1 MSEIASNIIEN
12 AEMTKEQLQ
21 FICTLLEENKPHKIV
36 EVGVAA
42 GGTSV
47 VILDKL
53 DSLNYEAQMYSVD
66 LSREYYRD
74 KTKTTG
80 YLIDQYL
87 CGNKCSKIT
96 HKKLT
101 GDYIPNFLE
110 HIGTDIDF
118 LILDTV
124 HSLPGEILDFLA
136 ILPFLSSDAV
146 VILHDITLNHLSN
159 NKDGFATQ
167 ILLDCVVA
175 DKLTPISLEK
185 DYPGIGA
192 FQVNTD
198 TVKYI
203 DDVFHALMIT
213 WKYLPDTRELEL
225 YRNHYEKYYNSKQLY
240 IFDEAVRNNSNTYK
254 ATERKALNDFRILFE
269 FVQKLYGKKVYIY
282 GNGFYGKKI
291 KNILQECDIEVS
303 GFIVSQKEKDD
314 SEVFC
319 IEEISQ
325 FINLEFDNYEIV
337 IGVSSDKQYEI
348 IHNLNRMG
356 ISKVIIPSEEIL
368 GILP

>member
-1 MSEIASNIIEN
+1 MSETASNIIEN

-74 KTKTTG
+74 RTKTTG

-110 HIGTDIDF
+110 HIGTGIDF

-136 ILPFLSSDAV
+136 VLPFLSGDAI

-167 ILLDCVVA
+167 VLLDCVVA

-192 FQVNTD
+192 FRVNTD
-198 TVKYI
+198 TEKYI
-203 DDVFHALMIT
+203 DDVFHAMMIT
-213 WKYLPDTRELEL
+213 WKYLPDTRQLEL
-225 YRNHYEKYYNSKQLY
+225 YRNHYEKYYNTMQLH
-240 IFDEAVRNNSNTYK
+240 IFDEAVRCNKSTLH
-254 ATERKALNDFRILFE
+254 LNDVNKLESFRIVYDFLNE
-269 FVQKLYGKKVYIY
+269 LKKQRVYIY
-282 GNGFYGKKI
+282 GCGYFGKKFRDL
-291 KNILQECDIEVS
+291 LQSCHIEVA
-303 GFIVSQKEKDD
+303 GFIVSKKENQNNEIF
-314 SEVFC
+314 S
-319 IEEISQ
+319 IEDVVEQRIMQNSNNIILVGVNIDKQ
-325 FINLEFDNYEIV
+325 DEIV
-337 IGVSSDKQYEI
+337 KILKNV
-348 IHNLNRMG
+348 G
-356 ISKVIIPSEEIL
+356 INEVIVPSEKVLTAIS
-368 GILP
+368 